1 MRSIGAALILLAW
14 LSGVALASPS
24 RQAWEAVWKSDTSTR
39 HVSISGVA
47 HTRTVD
53 DEGERTA
60 QARVSVQDG
69 KMRLDYEAGK
79 LRWSVIDDGGRLIRL
94 SPEKKRALV
103 LPRPSLVVDKGL
115 AERNYEA
122 VVAGQANV
130 AGRPVQIVEI
140 RSQKAPGTGQVAWR
154 LWLDRET
161 GFALKRE
168 RYNAEGKLTSGTE
181 YVEVKFGASV
191 DSSLFAIPRGWQVM
205 DSDGGGERLTPAE
218 MGRRLGFTVLLPGYT
233 PPGYELT
240 GGYIRKHG
248 RREWEAAEL
257 RYTDGLRVLSV
268 FQREREEDREAGP
281 GAHHR
286 RGRGG
291 PPGTEPQGGGGRG
304 DSDREGHGRGGRGR
318 EGAGRGGFGPPGA
331 EEMSLVDRGSEKAL
345 RYLGAGR
352 VVVVI
357 GDLPAEELM
366 RVARSLER

>member
-1 MRSIGAALILLAW
+1 
-14 LSGVALASPS
+14 
-24 RQAWEAVWKSDTSTR
+24 VWKSDTSAR

-47 HTRTVD
+47 RTMTVD
-53 DEGERTA
+53 DDGERAA

-69 KMRLDYEAGK
+69 RMRLDYEAGR

-140 RSQKAPGTGQVAWR
+140 RSQKAPGAGQVAWR

-168 RYNAEGKLTSGTE
+168 RYNAEGKFTSGTE

-191 DSSLFAIPRGWQVM
+191 DSRLFAIPRGWQVI

-218 MGRRLGFTVLLPGYT
+218 MGKRLGFTVLLPGYT

-240 GGYIRKHG
+240 GGYIRKRG
-248 RREWEAAEL
+248 RWEWEAAEL

-268 FQREREEDREAGP
+268 FQRERKEEREAGS

-286 RGRGG
+286 RGR
-291 PPGTEPQGGGGRG
+291 EPQGGGGRG
-304 DSDREGHGRGGRGR
+304 HSDREGHGRGGRGR
-318 EGAGRGGFGPPGA
+318 GGGGRGGFGPPGA